1 MTRFHVA
8 TEAEILAGTVTD
20 AYFARTMEILQHKPL
35 SRPVVMEIRAASFPD
50 RWPWAVFAGLEEL
63 AALLEGI
70 QKPLDL
76 YCLDEGTLF
85 RAGDPVGY
93 VAGEYIDI
101 CVYETALLGF
111 LCQATGIATRA
122 ARCVKAAE
130 GRPVQSFGT
139 RRVHPALAPMV
150 DRSAY
155 IGGCAGYSNTAAAAR
170 LGGRASGTMPHAL
183 ILLAG
188 DTVEATRMF
197 DEVIDPAVPRIS
209 LIDTFLDEKFE
220 ALRVA
225 EALGERLQGMR
236 LDTPS
241 SRRGDFIAMLKE
253 IRWELDLRGFH
264 YVKLMTSGGLD
275 ETKIRELNPYCDGYG
290 VGTALSNAPVVDFAL
305 DIVEIDGKPAVKRG
319 KFSGR
324 KRLLRQ
330 GPAPAQRTVVPWE
343 AGDPRE
349 KDDLLSLKSRHGKT
363 TVPLPCAEAVRSH
376 VLAQL
381 EYVTLEEGKG

>member
-1 MTRFHVA
+1 MVQFHVA
-8 TEAEILAGTVTD
+8 TEAEILAGAVTD
-20 AYFARTMEILQHKPL
+20 AYFARTMEILKRKPV
-35 SRPVVMEIRAASFPD
+35 SRPVVMEIRATALPD

-70 QKPLDL
+70 QKPLEL
-76 YCLDEGTLF
+76 FCLDEGTLF

-93 VAGEYIDI
+93 VTGDYIDI
-101 CVYETALLGF
+101 CVYETAMLGF

-139 RRVHPALAPMV
+139 RRIHPALAPMV

-155 IGGCAGYSNTAAAAR
+155 IGGCAGYSNMAAAAR

-225 EALGERLQGMR
+225 EALGKRLHGMR

-253 IRWELDLRGFH
+253 IRWELDLRGFKD
-264 YVKLMTSGGLD
+264 VKLMTSGGLD
-275 ETKIRELNPYCDGYG
+275 EYKIRELNPYCDGYG
-290 VGTALSNAPVVDFAL
+290 VGTALSNAPVVDFSM

-319 KFSGR
+319 KLSGR

-330 GPAPAQRTVVPWE
+330 GPAPSQRILVPWE
-343 AGDPRE
+343 ANDPRA
-349 KDDLLSLKSRHGKT
+349 KDDMLSLKSRHGKT
-363 TVPLPCAEAVRSH
+363 TVALPDVETIRAY
-376 VLAQL
+376 VLNQL
-381 EYVTLEEGKG
+381 ENVTLEGE